1 MIDIYYLFGALQAGM
16 FIFFMLT
23 LQGQKMKKMMMAAIV
38 AAFVLSACGDK
49 SGVEHGELRVNPDL
63 CHDRYCAMY
72 QGASKVDK

>member
-1 MIDIYYLFGALQAGM
+1 
-16 FIFFMLT
+16 
-23 LQGQKMKKMMMAAIV
+23 MKKMMMAAIV

-72 QGASKVDK
+72 QGVSEVSK